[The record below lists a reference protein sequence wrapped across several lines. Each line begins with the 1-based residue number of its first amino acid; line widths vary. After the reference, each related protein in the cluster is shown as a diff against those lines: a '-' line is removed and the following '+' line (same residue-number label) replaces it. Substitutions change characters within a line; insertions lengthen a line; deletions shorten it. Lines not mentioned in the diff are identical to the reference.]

1 MLTHRV
7 RQTVIRQTAVRT
19 TRASRRPLHTAR
31 APHAAR
37 TIPRTHNYPTNED
50 DYVDSQHFDTVF
62 HGLNDFYRQKG
73 LKAAYLQNRFDVSSY
88 RSCTFRHLIV
98 VSSGRTDTRKL

>member
-1 MLTHRV
+1 MLTRQV
-7 RQTVIRQTAVRT
+7 RQTVIRQTAIRA

-31 APHAAR
+31 APQAAR
-37 TIPRTHNYPTNED
+37 ATIPRTHNYPTNED
-50 DYVDSQHFDTVF
+50 DYVESQHFDIVF

-88 RSCTFRHLIV
+88 CSCTFRYMIV
-98 VSSGRTDTRKL
+98 VFFWPYRY